1 MRDRPFE
8 FRTIAILYTLLGIV
22 IALTIHFVVLSSP
35 QFNWLRDDNAAG
47 AVQHTLYINRSL

>member
-35 QFNWLRDDNAAG
+35 KYNWLRAPANSASISVEVASG
-47 AVQHTLYINRSL
+47 TR